1 VQQTHVW
8 ARLRATISAAGTNVH
23 DGFLYGHP
31 IRVPKAAT
39 EGPTCDWRA
48 TARAALACRWVS
60 TGSDTTVQPGSRGGL
75 PLSWRL
81 LAGALGVV
89 AIAVVAALLLGGG
102 GHSTPAGAAKVSVAQ
117 GSGKAARPSAGGKS
131 GGVEKLGSSGRS
143 VHAARPGT
151 ANTSPGAGAARS
163 PTGAHA
169 KSSAIPS
176 ATGGGSPAAASKGVA
191 VAEVRDPEESKS
203 FPLPASVHHARASTP
218 SVAAEAA
225 VAPGA
230 ASDSEIRKELGE
242 EEKAKAQ
249 EQAAQRRVLTP
260 VAGGFSVGG
269 NGTIP
274 IPTDVPEAV
283 QRVVAGGNA
292 IADFPYIW
300 GGGHASFVANGYDC
314 SGSVSY
320 ALAAGGLLSA
330 PLVSGDLAHWGEPGP
345 GRWITIY
352 ANDGHTFMDVDGV
365 WFDTAGRSGPYAS
378 RWLVSQPSLEGYAV
392 RHPPGL

>member
-1 VQQTHVW
+1 M
-8 ARLRATISAAGTNVH
+8 
-23 DGFLYGHP
+23 
-31 IRVPKAAT
+31 
-39 EGPTCDWRA
+39 
-48 TARAALACRWVS
+48 
-60 TGSDTTVQPGSRGGL
+60 
-75 PLSWRL
+75 
-81 LAGALGVV
+81 
-89 AIAVVAALLLGGG
+89 AVLVAALLSSGG
-102 GHSTPAGAAKVSVAQ
+102 GHPATAGTTRASNTSATGAEKTSAAAAGRGADTNAASATGVASASATGASATATKGGASASTAASA
-117 GSGKAARPSAGGKS
+117 GSGKSA
-131 GGVEKLGSSGRS
+131 
-143 VHAARPGT
+143 
-151 ANTSPGAGAARS
+151 
-163 PTGAHA
+163 
-169 KSSAIPS
+169 
-176 ATGGGSPAAASKGVA
+176 A

-203 FPLPASVHHARASTP
+203 FPLPASVHHRAASTP

-230 ASDSEIRKELGE
+230 ASDAEIRKELGE
-242 EEKAKAQ
+242 EEHAKAE
-249 EQAAQRRVLTP
+249 EQAAQKHVLTP

-330 PLVSGDLAHWGEPGP
+330 PLVSGELAHWGEPGP

-352 ANDGHTFMDVDGV
+352 ANAGHTFMDVDGW
-365 WFDTAGRSGPYAS
+365 WFDTAGRSGPYKS

>member
-1 VQQTHVW
+1 V
-8 ARLRATISAAGTNVH
+8 ALLDGGLASGT
-23 DGFLYGHP
+23 L
-31 IRVPKAAT
+31 PKQ
-39 EGPTCDWRA
+39 
-48 TARAALACRWVS
+48 AALACWGVS
-60 TGSDTTVQPGSRGGL
+60 IESNTTVRTDMRRGL
-75 PLSWRL
+75 PFSRRA
-81 LAGALGVV
+81 LAGALAVV
-89 AIAVVAALLLGGG
+89 AIVGVAVLLLSG
-102 GHSTPAGAAKVSVAQ
+102 GHHSAPAGAAKASLASKA
-117 GSGKAARPSAGGKS
+117 SGAKKGGGATGSAGQTAAPSTAVTHAGKRS
-131 GGVEKLGSSGRS
+131 GVATTHP
-143 VHAARPGT
+143 VAAT
-151 ANTSPGAGAARS
+151 AN
-163 PTGAHA
+163 
-169 KSSAIPS
+169 PS
-176 ATGGGSPAAASKGVA
+176 ATGNGATGKGSATNARAGSAKAVA

-203 FPLPASVHHARASTP
+203 FPLPASVHHARASSP

-230 ASDSEIRKELGE
+230 ASDAEIRKELGE
-242 EEKAKAQ
+242 EEKAKTQ

-274 IPTDVPEAV
+274 IPTGVPEAV

-300 GGGHASFVANGYDC
+300 GGGHASFIANGYDC

-330 PLVSGDLAHWGEPGP
+330 PLVSGDLASWGEPGP

-352 ANDGHTFMDVDGV
+352 ANNGHTFMDVDGM
-365 WFDTAGRSGPYAS
+365 WFDTAGRSGPYTS
-378 RWLVSQPSLEGYAV
+378 RWLVAQPSLEGYAV

>member
-1 VQQTHVW
+1 MS
-8 ARLRATISAAGTNVH
+8 I
-23 DGFLYGHP
+23 
-31 IRVPKAAT
+31 
-39 EGPTCDWRA
+39 
-48 TARAALACRWVS
+48 
-60 TGSDTTVQPGSRGGL
+60 GSDTTVQPDSRGA
-75 PLSWRL
+75 L
-81 LAGALGVV
+81 LRPRHAIAGVV
-89 AIAVVAALLLGGG
+89 VVAVVLGIAAVLLNGG
-102 GHSTPAGAAKVSVAQ
+102 GHPAKSAAASRAGERAGASRSAVTSGRRGKQASEASAASSRRTAGATSASAAGARSTGAIGAKGTSATGSGAAGKNSGASATGVASA
-117 GSGKAARPSAGGKS
+117 GSGKP
-131 GGVEKLGSSGRS
+131 
-143 VHAARPGT
+143 
-151 ANTSPGAGAARS
+151 
-163 PTGAHA
+163 
-169 KSSAIPS
+169 
-176 ATGGGSPAAASKGVA
+176 VA

-203 FPLPASVHHARASTP
+203 FPLPASTHHRAASTP

-230 ASDSEIRKELGE
+230 ASDAEIRKELGE
-242 EEKAKAQ
+242 EERAKA
-249 EQAAQRRVLTP
+249 EERAAQQHVLTP

-274 IPTDVPEAV
+274 IPSGVPEAV

-330 PLVSGDLAHWGEPGP
+330 PLVSGDLANWGEPGP

-352 ANDGHTFMDVDGV
+352 ANAGHTFMDVDGW

>member
-1 VQQTHVW
+1 MSQ
-8 ARLRATISAAGTNVH
+8 
-23 DGFLYGHP
+23 
-31 IRVPKAAT
+31 
-39 EGPTCDWRA
+39 
-48 TARAALACRWVS
+48 VS
-60 TGSDTTVQPGSRGGL
+60 IGSDTTVQPGAGGGL
-75 PLSWRL
+75 RRFSLSRRL
-81 LAGALGVV
+81 LAGGLAVA
-89 AIAVVAALLLGGG
+89 AIAVAAALLLNGGG
-102 GHSTPAGAAKVSVAQ
+102 RSAPVGAARANVARLDARARTHN
-117 GSGKAARPSAGGKS
+117 AA
-131 GGVEKLGSSGRS
+131 
-143 VHAARPGT
+143 
-151 ANTSPGAGAARS
+151 GAGAASGRGGSTRQASRLARTGSANAATGPGAAHLRS
-163 PTGAHA
+163 NAGA
-169 KSSAIPS
+169 KPSGIPS
-176 ATGGGSPAAASKGVA
+176 ATGGDVAGTGTAGLAKGA

-203 FPLPASVHHARASTP
+203 FPLPASTHHAAASTP

-230 ASDSEIRKELGE
+230 ASDAEIRKELGE
-242 EEKAKAQ
+242 EEKAKTE

-274 IPTDVPEAV
+274 IPTDVPETV
-283 QRVVAGGNA
+283 QRVIAGGNA

-330 PLVSGDLAHWGEPGP
+330 PLVSGDLANWGEPGP

-352 ANDGHTFMDVDGV
+352 ANAGHTFMDVDGV

-378 RWLVSQPSLEGYAV
+378 RWLVAQPSLEGYAV
-392 RHPPGL
+392 RHPPGF

>member
-1 VQQTHVW
+1 M
-8 ARLRATISAAGTNVH
+8 
-23 DGFLYGHP
+23 
-31 IRVPKAAT
+31 
-39 EGPTCDWRA
+39 
-48 TARAALACRWVS
+48 
-60 TGSDTTVQPGSRGGL
+60 
-75 PLSWRL
+75 PLSRYT
-81 LAGALGVV
+81 LAGAVV
-89 AIAVVAALLLGGG
+89 VAAIAVVVALLSSGG
-102 GHSTPAGAAKVSVAQ
+102 GHPATTHPVSTSVAKRSNAVGATAAGSAVGRAPVGHAPATRRAGTLSGSQAKAGDTAGASAKTDTTGAATVSP
-117 GSGKAARPSAGGKS
+117 GKA
-131 GGVEKLGSSGRS
+131 
-143 VHAARPGT
+143 
-151 ANTSPGAGAARS
+151 
-163 PTGAHA
+163 
-169 KSSAIPS
+169 
-176 ATGGGSPAAASKGVA
+176 VA

-203 FPLPASVHHARASTP
+203 FPLPASVHHRAASTP

-230 ASDSEIRKELGE
+230 ASDAEIRKELGE
-242 EEKAKAQ
+242 EEHAKAQ
-249 EQAAQRRVLTP
+249 ERAAQNRVLTP

-274 IPTDVPEAV
+274 IPTNVPEAV
-283 QRVVAGGNA
+283 QRVIAGGNA

-352 ANDGHTFMDVDGV
+352 ANAGHTFMDVDGV

-378 RWLVSQPSLEGYAV
+378 RWLVSQPTLEGYAV

>member
-1 VQQTHVW
+1 M
-8 ARLRATISAAGTNVH
+8 
-23 DGFLYGHP
+23 
-31 IRVPKAAT
+31 
-39 EGPTCDWRA
+39 
-48 TARAALACRWVS
+48 
-60 TGSDTTVQPGSRGGL
+60 
-75 PLSWRL
+75 PLSWPV
-81 LAGALGVV
+81 LAGGLVVLV
-89 AIAVVAALLLGGG
+89 AIATAIALLLSGG
-102 GHSTPAGAAKVSVAQ
+102 GHSAPAGSAKTSLTQASKGVERHAAS
-117 GSGKAARPSAGGKS
+117 SGKTAQATK
-131 GGVEKLGSSGRS
+131 
-143 VHAARPGT
+143 PGT
-151 ANTSPGAGAARS
+151 ANTGAE
-163 PTGAHA
+163 TGATH
-169 KSSAIPS
+169 SGTGVQHVRSAIPS
-176 ATGGGSPAAASKGVA
+176 ATGGGSPAAASAAAGKSVA

-274 IPTDVPEAV
+274 IPTNVPEAV

-300 GGGHASFVANGYDC
+300 GGGHGSFVANGYDC

-320 ALAAGGLLSA
+320 ALAAGGLLNA
-330 PLVSGDLAHWGEPGP
+330 PLVSGDLAHWGESGP

-352 ANDGHTFMDVDGV
+352 ANAGHTFMDVNGV

-378 RWLVSQPSLEGYAV
+378 RWLVAQPSLEGYAV

>member
-1 VQQTHVW
+1 M
-8 ARLRATISAAGTNVH
+8 S
-23 DGFLYGHP
+23 
-31 IRVPKAAT
+31 K
-39 EGPTCDWRA
+39 
-48 TARAALACRWVS
+48 VS
-60 TGSDTTVQPGSRGGL
+60 IGSDTTVQPESRGGL

-81 LAGALGVV
+81 LAGGLTIA
-89 AIAVVAALLLGGG
+89 AIAVVAALLHSGG
-102 GHSTPAGAAKVSVAQ
+102 GHSAAVGADKAGVAQ
-117 GSGKAARPSAGGKS
+117 VDGKTGAKA
-131 GGVEKLGSSGRS
+131 
-143 VHAARPGT
+143 T
-151 ANTSPGAGAARS
+151 DGAGATSKGGAASTHQLVRTGS
-163 PTGAHA
+163 KSSVSAATGGGTVHPTGTGVHA
-169 KSSAIPS
+169 KTSSIPS
-176 ATGGGSPAAASKGVA
+176 ATGGGAPAAAGGSRPKGA
-191 VAEVRDPEESKS
+191 VAEVRDPEEAKS
-203 FPLPASVHHARASTP
+203 FPLPASTHHASASTP

-230 ASDSEIRKELGE
+230 ASDAEIRKELGE

-249 EQAAQRRVLTP
+249 EQAAQQRALTP

-274 IPTDVPEAV
+274 IPTNVPEAV

-352 ANDGHTFMDVDGV
+352 ANAGHTFMDVDGV

-378 RWLVSQPSLEGYAV
+378 RWLVAQPSLEGYAV

>member
-1 VQQTHVW
+1 
-8 ARLRATISAAGTNVH
+8 
-23 DGFLYGHP
+23 
-31 IRVPKAAT
+31 
-39 EGPTCDWRA
+39 
-48 TARAALACRWVS
+48 VS
-60 TGSDTTVQPGSRGGL
+60 IGSDTTVQPETRAGL
-75 PLSWRL
+75 PLSRRV
-81 LAGALGVV
+81 LAGIAALVAIVVV
-89 AIAVVAALLLGGG
+89 AVLLFSGG
-102 GHSTPAGAAKVSVAQ
+102 GHPAKAGAAKPAIAAHTGSVA
-117 GSGKAARPSAGGKS
+117 SRKS
-131 GGVEKLGSSGRS
+131 VATVSSGQ
-143 VHAARPGT
+143 P
-151 ANTSPGAGAARS
+151 
-163 PTGAHA
+163 
-169 KSSAIPS
+169 I
-176 ATGGGSPAAASKGVA
+176 A

-203 FPLPASVHHARASTP
+203 FPLPASTHHRAASTP
-218 SVAAEAA
+218 SVAGEAA

-230 ASDSEIRKELGE
+230 ASDAEIRKELGQE
-242 EEKAKAQ
+242 ERAKAE
-249 EQAAQRRVLTP
+249 EQAAQRHVLTP

-274 IPTDVPEAV
+274 IPSGVPEAV

-300 GGGHASFVANGYDC
+300 GGGHGSFVANGYDC

-352 ANDGHTFMDVDGV
+352 ANAGHTFMDVNGI

-378 RWLVSQPSLEGYAV
+378 RWLVSTPPLEGYAV